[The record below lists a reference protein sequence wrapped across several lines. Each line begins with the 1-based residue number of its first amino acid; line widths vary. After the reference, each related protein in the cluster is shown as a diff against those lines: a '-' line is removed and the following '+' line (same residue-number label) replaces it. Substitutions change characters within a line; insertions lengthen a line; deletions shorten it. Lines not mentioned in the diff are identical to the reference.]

1 MHRMTIYIAGREWS
15 SKCWLPG
22 PIGDPGVEFEVL
34 APRPGDLEVTT
45 AALAVVITG
54 NLLDLWLAR
63 RIRLLACGM
72 SYSKP
77 LPTRALVG
85 LGWERRH
92 RLRLLVRIPIN
103 MGDAMPRMMIYIAVR
118 EWSSKCWLPGPIGDP
133 GEEFEVMAPRPG
145 DQEMTTAALAVV
157 ITGNL
162 LVLRLLVRNLPVMH
176 LLVRILLV
184 LHLLVRILLVHTTTA
199 GIGVRCNLSRNR
211 TQLEANSVARR
222 PPRLNSRAAAA
233 R

>member
-1 MHRMTIYIAGREWS
+1 
-15 SKCWLPG
+15 
-22 PIGDPGVEFEVL
+22 
-34 APRPGDLEVTT
+34 
-45 AALAVVITG
+45 
-54 NLLDLWLAR
+54 
-63 RIRLLACGM
+63 
-72 SYSKP
+72 
-77 LPTRALVG
+77 VG
-85 LGWERRH
+85 LGWEWRH

-103 MGDAMPRMMIYIAVR
+103 MGDAMPRMMIYINVR

-184 LHLLVRILLVHTTTA
+184 LLLLVRILLVHTTTA
-199 GIGVRCNLSRNR
+199 GIGLRCNLSRNR
-211 TQLEANSVARR
+211 NRLEASSATRR
-222 PPRLNSRAAAA
+222 PPRLDSRAAAA